1 MTTRQTLFFPPK
13 TGEAPV
19 QATRDKPWPVS
30 VMQDAWLAHA
40 VNEIE
45 GTFGDVVSI
54 YDKAKSLN
62 KFGRSQNADNG
73 IRTTV
78 ATFGSVATVNLN
90 ETYETTNA
98 IDSIASS
105 SGSDTEIMTLE
116 GHTIDGSGNLTFSVQ
131 DVTLTGQT
139 PVTLGTALARASR
152 LTVKDGTFGSP
163 SSDLVGDIY
172 VYKSGGT
179 VTAGVPQ
186 TSADV
191 KLRIIAG
198 RNQSE
203 KCATSISQFDYWIL
217 TGIDVSMERAGGGST
232 AVDFEIE
239 HRASGGVW
247 HPLGMTID
255 VDKNTPFQQV
265 LFTPYRIV
273 QPNSDIRVV
282 ATSDTADTTIS
293 AELEGVLALVVV

>member
-1 MTTRQTLFFPPK
+1 MTARQTLYFPASA
-13 TGEAPV
+13 GDAPA
-19 QATRDKPWPVS
+19 QATQANPMPVAAW
-30 VMQDAWLAHA
+30 QDAWMAHA
-40 VNEIE
+40 LNEIE
-45 GTFGDVVSI
+45 GTYGDVVSI
-54 YDKAKSLN
+54 YNKAKSLN
-62 KFGRSQNADNG
+62 KFGRTANADSG

-78 ATFGSVATVNLN
+78 ATFGSVATINVN
-90 ETYETTNA
+90 ETYETTDA

-105 SGSDTEIMTLE
+105 SGSDTEILTLE
-116 GHTIDGSGNLTFSVQ
+116 GHTIDGSGNLTFSTQ
-131 DVTLTGQT
+131 EVTLTGQT

-163 SSDLVGDIY
+163 SNALVGDIY

-191 KLRIIAG
+191 KLRVIAG

-203 KCATSISQFDYWIL
+203 KCATSLSQFDYWIL

-239 HRASGGVW
+239 TRQLGGVW

-255 VDKNTPFQQV
+255 VDKETPFQQV
-265 LFTPYRIV
+265 VFTPYRIIP
-273 QPNSDIRVV
+273 PNADVRVV

-293 AELEGVLALVVV
+293 AELEGVLALIAA